1 MFRIT
6 FIISFVNYKLKK
18 IKIMEDNTKIVVD
31 AFQKSEKPL
40 KSGEIAKITGIETK
54 EISKIINKLKK
65 DGIIDSPKRCY
76 YAIKK

>member
-1 MFRIT
+1 
-6 FIISFVNYKLKK
+6 
-18 IKIMEDNTKIVVD
+18 MEDNTKIVVD

-76 YAIKK
+76 YEIKK